1 MGRIY
6 SLSFSAVSVSAAQDL
21 FELVPATGKPIAIH
35 EIRIGQS
42 SDAGDAQDEMLQ
54 VSIIRGNATTGSG
67 GTGSLTPVNMSQNDG
82 ACGITDA
89 EINNTTVAS
98 TGTPVT
104 LITDC
109 FNVRSGWLYVP
120 TPICQPVIA
129 AATRVC
135 VRITAPADAVTMS
148 GTIVFEEL
156 A

>member
-1 MGRIY
+1 MGRKY

-21 FELVPATGKPIAIH
+21 FELVAATGKPIAIH
-35 EIRIGQS
+35 EIRIGQT

-54 VSIIRGNATTGSG
+54 VSLIRGHATSGSG
-67 GTGSLTPVNMSQNDG
+67 GTGSLTPASLNANDS

-104 LITDC
+104 VLTDA
-109 FNVRSGWLYVP
+109 FNVRSGWLYMP
-120 TPICQPVIA
+120 TPECRPIIA
-129 AATRVC
+129 AGTRFN

-148 GTIVFEEL
+148 GTVTFEEL
-156 A
+156 S